1 MMNELPSLD
10 SEYFKKV
17 YDANDDPWDFETS
30 DYEANKYKATLNALP
45 DEKYQRAL
53 EIGCSIGVFTKL
65 LAKRC
70 DNLVA
75 TDVSQKAL
83 DKAIERCKNLENI
96 HFIKAKFPQELPQ
109 EKFSLIIVSEV
120 AYYLSPED
128 WKLAMNK
135 LFNITKENGNIVLC
149 HWLPEVHDYPQTGDE
164 VHESFAKLMTGKM
177 KNVFNKREE
186 NYRIDVWEKLDSE

>member
-30 DYEANKYKATLNALP
+30 DYEANKYKATLDALP
-45 DEKYQRAL
+45 LEKYHSAL

-70 DNLVA
+70 ENIVA

-96 HFIKAKFPQELPQ
+96 HFIKAKFPEELPV
-109 EKFSLIIVSEV
+109 ENFSLIVVSEV

-128 WKLAMNK
+128 WELAMSK
-135 LFNITKENGNIVLC
+135 LFNITKENGNIVLV

-164 VHESFAKLMTGKM
+164 VHDSFAKYMNGKM
-177 KNVFNKREE
+177 ENVFKSREE
-186 NYRIDVWEKLDSE
+186 TYRIDVWKKPESA